1 MLFSKIL
8 KGSPHCLPSP
18 DGSSVATLS
27 ALSIAIREV
36 QTLQP
41 IHSIRL
47 PQRISGGIVA
57 FCWSPSAKRILVAVA
72 DKVHVF
78 STSPNDN
85 YHAAIQLATS
95 SAAKPTLITFGAADD
110 EVLVF
115 STHGIKVSVF
125 NLSLATTVEI
135 ANPKFYTMSTAL
147 RGYGIRPKS
156 SHLALLTRNAGKDM
170 ISIHPPQSRELKRSW
185 VLDTIDAQGLMWTPD
200 GHWLLVWESAAHGHR
215 LLYYTPDGHL
225 YQEWNGPKTRPE
237 DVDLHLGA
245 GIGLVRLSADGDLIA
260 IADNSCV
267 VTLLSTSTMIERAR
281 LTHMGDVCPSETLQV
296 WQEQSSNQTEH
307 NVPMF
312 SRATQT
318 VAPPQGSA
326 NTSGDPKS
334 GCNLAVFDAS
344 GTLLATRLISA
355 PSTIWIWDVP
365 NAELRA
371 VLVYHSDIM
380 QVQWHPTQAELLL
393 IRCESTSI
401 STVFVWDPL
410 SQGPR
415 PLDLESRLRKR
426 KTTGKLKVSWLNRE
440 DEHTCVHFTN
450 DVAFGLCL
458 LADDSAEPSLSEWFP
473 QDLSYLE
480 ENESLL
486 SPAASDKRNGTTFL
500 SEDFGD
506 DCSEMDDTFHF
517 KKHDST

>member
-312 SRATQT
+312 SQ
-318 VAPPQGSA
+318 
-326 NTSGDPKS
+326 
-334 GCNLAVFDAS
+334 LH
-344 GTLLATRLISA
+344 RL
-355 PSTIWIWDVP
+355 
-365 NAELRA
+365 
-371 VLVYHSDIM
+371 
-380 QVQWHPTQAELLL
+380 
-393 IRCESTSI
+393 
-401 STVFVWDPL
+401 
-410 SQGPR
+410 
-415 PLDLESRLRKR
+415 
-426 KTTGKLKVSWLNRE
+426 
-440 DEHTCVHFTN
+440 
-450 DVAFGLCL
+450 
-458 LADDSAEPSLSEWFP
+458 
-473 QDLSYLE
+473 
-480 ENESLL
+480 
-486 SPAASDKRNGTTFL
+486 
-500 SEDFGD
+500 
-506 DCSEMDDTFHF
+506 
-517 KKHDST
+517 